1 MRVVLAADIFTLI
14 VVGGMVGMI
23 VFILLLGLYHPKT
36 GAEILD
42 WKPTR
47 SAELEA
53 QNDVDDLDQMIAA
66 QNALRARHGKAPR
79 TQDDV
84 EEEVRRH
91 KAELEEYSQRYWRES
106 GGGPSS
112 KEDI

>member
-1 MRVVLAADIFTLI
+1 MVLATDIFTLI

-47 SAELEA
+47 SPELEA
-53 QNDVDDLDQMIAA
+53 QNDIDDLDQMIAA

-79 TQDDV
+79 SEDQIEEDV
-84 EEEVRRH
+84 TRHRRELDEY
-91 KAELEEYSQRYWRES
+91 AERYWADQAKL
-106 GGGPSS
+106 GIKPS

>member
-1 MRVVLAADIFTLI
+1 MDLFTAI
-14 VVGGMVGMI
+14 VVVSFAVLI
-23 VFILLLGLYHPKT
+23 IAILLLGLYHPRT

-47 SAELEA
+47 SPELEV
-53 QNDVDDLDQMIAA
+53 QNDIDDLEQMIAA

-79 TQDDV
+79 REEDV

-91 KAELEEYSQRYWRES
+91 KAEMDEYSQRYWSDQREL
-106 GGGPSS
+106 GHEPG
-112 KEDI
+112 KEDL

>member
-1 MRVVLAADIFTLI
+1 MDLFTLI
-14 VVGGMVGMI
+14 VAGGLVALI
-23 VFILLLGLYHPKT
+23 VAVLLLGLYHPKS

-47 SAELEA
+47 SPEVEFR
-53 QNDVDDLDQMIAA
+53 NEVDDPFQMLEA

-79 TQDDV
+79 TQADV
-84 EEEVRRH
+84 EDEVRRH
-91 KAELEEYSQRYWRES
+91 EAEMAEYSERYWRDA
-106 GGGPSS
+106 GGRPAS